1 MKRNSWI
8 ATRRKKQLF
17 YRGTRIRITAP
28 FSPEAMQAR
37 KKWSKIFKE
46 KQNTN
51 LEFCISRDECSV
63 MSNSLQPLGLL
74 PTRLLSPSSRQKNR
88 SGLPFLLQG
97 IFLTQGSNPSLLY
110 WQVDSL
116 PMRQLGSP
124 HIQRYYPSKVK
135 EKTLPVLYINYAQ
148 LSVCQKWKWEHRET
162 FGGDEYVITWLWWR
176 FHSCIHMSKLTILC
190 T

>member
-1 MKRNSWI
+1 MNCNQK
-8 ATRRKKQLF
+8 KKQLF

-28 FSPEAMQAR
+28 FSPEAMQAKR
-37 KKWSKIFKE
+37 KWSKIFKE

-63 MSNSLQPLGLL
+63 MSNSLQTLGLL

-88 SGLPFLLQG
+88 SVLPFLLQG

-124 HIQRYYPSKVK
+124 HIQRYYPSIGK
-135 EKTLPVLYINYAQ
+135 EKTLPVLSINYAQ
-148 LSVCQKWKWEHRET
+148 LSVCQK
-162 FGGDEYVITWLWWR
+162 
-176 FHSCIHMSKLTILC
+176 
-190 T
+190 